1 MAFSHDGALLA
12 VGSAMGMLRLCKEN
26 CDLIVD
32 FRPVRAVSEHSGK
45 ILSHFHASFICMP
58 PAETVQPAL
67 GALPASE
74 SASKQVKSD

>member
-1 MAFSHDGALLA
+1 
-12 VGSAMGMLRLCKEN
+12 MGMLRLCKEN

-45 ILSHFHASFICMP
+45 TLSHLHASCMCMP

-67 GALPASE
+67 GALPPTE
-74 SASKQVKSD
+74 SAIKQVRSD